1 MWAAAEW
8 GMTHAHDPTTRVR
21 YEERVVEER
30 PAPVETHEHVSPAAT
45 LALVLT
51 RLVYTAFGVLE
62 VLVFVRFILKLG
74 DANPANGVVATIDA
88 ITEPLVGPF
97 IGTFSVPRG
106 AVTVDLPPLIAI
118 AFLVLVEALC
128 FALIRAASP
137 RY

>member
-62 VLVFVRFILKLG
+62 VLVFVRFIPERN
-74 DANPANGVVATIDA
+74 ANPANGVVATIDA

-97 IGTFSVPRG
+97 IGIFSVPRG
-106 AVTVDLPPLIAI
+106 AVTVDLPALIAI

-128 FALIRAASP
+128 VALIRAASP